1 MWFKVAPQVLDPMF
15 QAVGMYYGGAQVLV
29 RVIMRENG
37 ERFAEVQDD
46 HGNIV
51 RTFINGLPSLL
62 EFDVSSSASHFR
74 LELPDRSIVQPLR
87 PTAIDDGDLAARPS

>member
-62 EFDVSSSASHFR
+62 EFDLSSSASYFR

-87 PTAIDDGDLAARPS
+87 PTAAKPGGPADRPS